1 VYAYPMMNVVYKV
14 LVEEVAEDDLAALK
28 ESISDHILQEYPD
41 ATVQVLE
48 EARVES

>member
-1 VYAYPMMNVVYKV
+1 MMNVVYKV

-41 ATVQVLE
+41 VEVRITE
-48 EARVES
+48 EKRVES